1 MPLKSLEVLDV
12 DKNPF
17 STDESVNDWR
27 PLFFDA
33 LPQLKSVDFKD
44 RDGRERDDEDLD
56 EDEEDEGENSENS
69 DEESD
74 EDDATHLRAFYE
86 KVCTAQIFFCRKNCA
101 FGCFIPLNE
110 GFRNRCLTCLQ
121 QQHLQAVRHG
131 TLALLYFAL
140 SISCRITGTIWK
152 MRRIK
157 TISIQ
162 WCVFKSS
169 FFVVDC
175 RGHVNDLWLS

>member
-86 KVCTAQIFFCRKNCA
+86 KVSYSANLLLPKELCLWLLHTTKRR
-101 FGCFIPLNE
+101 
-110 GFRNRCLTCLQ
+110 FRNRCLTCLQ

-131 TLALLYFAL
+131 TLALLYF
-140 SISCRITGTIWK
+140 
-152 MRRIK
+152 
-157 TISIQ
+157 
-162 WCVFKSS
+162 CV
-169 FFVVDC
+169 V
-175 RGHVNDLWLS
+175 HIL